1 MRVRTTVVLVLLIL
15 SLSVVGS
22 AQEKKTKQ
30 KSEHYSGVGMLPR
43 AAARTASQIDI
54 RFSRYS
60 SDAEAQELAQVLFSG
75 GGDALRKALEKRK
88 KIGSIS
94 LSSRVGQFDF
104 KLIRSRPIEGGRRVI
119 AVSDRPIQFLE
130 AYNSGRSMDYNV
142 GVLILDLKK
151 NEKGKEEGE
160 GTLIYGAD
168 ISIKDKMVEIE
179 HMAID
184 PIRLTNVRKY

>member
-1 MRVRTTVVLVLLIL
+1 MLFIL
-15 SLSVVGS
+15 SLSAVVA
-22 AQEKKTKQ
+22 AQETKP

-43 AAARTASQIDI
+43 SAARTASQIDI
-54 RFSRYS
+54 RFKRYS
-60 SDAEAQELAQVLFSG
+60 TDAEAQELAQVLFSG

-88 KIGSIS
+88 SIGSIA
-94 LSSRVGQFDF
+94 LSRRVSQFQF

-119 AVSDRPIQFLE
+119 AVSDRPIQFAE

-151 NEKGKEEGE
+151 NEKGKEVGE

-168 ISIKDKMVEIE
+168 ITIKDKTVEVE